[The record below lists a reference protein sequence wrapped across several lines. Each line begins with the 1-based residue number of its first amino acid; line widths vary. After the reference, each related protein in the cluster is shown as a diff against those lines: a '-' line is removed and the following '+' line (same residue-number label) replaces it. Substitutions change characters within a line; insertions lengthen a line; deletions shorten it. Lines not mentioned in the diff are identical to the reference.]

1 VAAYWY
7 HVWIVTV
14 QLAPWFLG
22 GLLVAGLLHVLLPD
36 KFVARHLGRSGLGSV
51 IKASVLGV
59 PLPLCSCGVI
69 PTALGL
75 KKDGASDG
83 AAVGFL
89 ISTPQTGVDSI
100 FVSAALLGWPF
111 ALFKVGSAL
120 VTGLV
125 GGTLTFLTDRKVS
138 EVDSGIGAEGNSRDS
153 AWKRFF
159 DYTLDDL
166 FAMVW
171 GWLVVGI
178 FVSAA
183 ITTWLP
189 EDAFSGT
196 LLGGGFL
203 SLLFVLVVSLPLYVC
218 ATSSV
223 PIVAALVT
231 SGMPLGG
238 ALVFLMAGPASN
250 VATVGA
256 VYRGFGKRVLGIYLA
271 TITVGSLGF
280 GYLFDFV
287 LADRFTSHTSMHGHG
302 EGRWAQGTSVLF
314 VLLVLRFAWRDLGVW
329 LKNRR
334 AQWEETES
342 MTLEVGGMRC
352 AACAKKVETKIR
364 SFPAVGSVTVNLE
377 SGSTR
382 IGGRQL
388 PRADIEGALRE
399 AGFEVG
405 SDFEEPSA

>member
-1 VAAYWY
+1 
-7 HVWIVTV
+7 
-14 QLAPWFLG
+14 
-22 GLLVAGLLHVLLPD
+22 
-36 KFVARHLGRSGLGSV
+36 
-51 IKASVLGV
+51 
-59 PLPLCSCGVI
+59 
-69 PTALGL
+69 
-75 KKDGASDG
+75 
-83 AAVGFL
+83 
-89 ISTPQTGVDSI
+89 
-100 FVSAALLGWPF
+100 
-111 ALFKVGSAL
+111 
-120 VTGLV
+120 
-125 GGTLTFLTDRKVS
+125 
-138 EVDSGIGAEGNSRDS
+138 
-153 AWKRFF
+153 
-159 DYTLDDL
+159 
-166 FAMVW
+166 M
-171 GWLVVGI
+171 
-178 FVSAA
+178 
-183 ITTWLP
+183 
-189 EDAFSGT
+189 
-196 LLGGGFL
+196 LGGGFL

-271 TITVGSLGF
+271 TIAVGSVGF

-287 LADRFTSHTSMHGHG
+287 LADRFTSDTPMHGHG
-302 EGRWAQGTSVLF
+302 EGLWAQGISGFF
-314 VLLVLRFAWRDLGVW
+314 VLLVLHYAWRDLGVW

-364 SFPAVGSVTVNLE
+364 SFPTVGSVTVNLE

-382 IGGRQL
+382 IGGRHL
-388 PRADIEGALRE
+388 PRADIEGVLRE

-405 SDFEEPSA
+405 LDSEEPSA